1 MPATT
6 YSSHPCGAGIP
17 AREEPANIADVGSSQ
32 CSADLD
38 GFVPESESRVEP
50 KRGQECPRHT
60 GDTAADRNVQAT
72 QAIQPRTGMS
82 KPQTG
87 MLATSNYRYRRRL
100 PHLQKADAP
109 IFVTFRKGTREPLP
123 DSCRTAVLKRCLY
136 GNGSR
141 FQLHAGVV
149 MPEHVHLLMTPLRNE
164 AGDVYWLADILKGI
178 KGASAR
184 DVNRIVGS
192 SGPVWEEE
200 SFDHIIRSDEIL
212 EEKIEY
218 IRRNPVRRELVK
230 SPEEYQW
237 LWVQE

>member
-1 MPATT
+1 MSIFDPRHIRVARAFVPAKSPPT
-6 YSSHPCGAGIP
+6 SPIW
-17 AREEPANIADVGSSQ
+17 RGSR

-38 GFVPESESRVEP
+38 GFVPESESRVET

-60 GDTAADRNVQAT
+60 PV
-72 QAIQPRTGMS
+72 
-82 KPQTG
+82 
-87 MLATSNYRYRRRL
+87 LATSNYRYRRRL
-100 PHLQKADAP
+100 PHLQKADAT

-141 FQLHAGVV
+141 FQLHAAVV

-212 EEKIEY
+212 EEKIKY
-218 IRRNPVRRELVK
+218 IRQNPVRRGLVK